1 MTSYAKTTIL
11 LLVSAISGGTLAY
24 LRTPSTPAQPF
35 VILVDS
41 EHTRAL
47 LLHPVVTPTLY
58 DVLPSNSQLHLV
70 LPSELKKDQKPSLII
85 AEDVALPKLTAGT
98 PTRGPVVQ
106 LWSTRIGVVM
116 SSSYF
121 ERLSWAYP
129 SQNNN
134 CIRSYDSRSSEYRLN
149 YEASDGT
156 LFAYPRALA
165 NSKNPCAP
173 APKPYVLD
181 STVPHLAQR
190 WQAIAPS
197 STLAPSKSF
206 QHLVTQGSSAI
217 PLFVTT
223 EAQWLSTSNAHKT
236 QSGSVFAITAPSL
249 IIPTAA
255 QALDSTGNSVLRELQ
270 TILSNPRLASFL
282 EKTLGLRTNYNNVST
297 TSTITDPL
305 ATPSN

>member
-1 MTSYAKTTIL
+1 MLTAN
-11 LLVSAISGGTLAY
+11 
-24 LRTPSTPAQPF
+24 
-35 VILVDS
+35 
-41 EHTRAL
+41 
-47 LLHPVVTPTLY
+47 LY
-58 DVLPSNSQLHLV
+58 DILPSNSQLHLV

-85 AEDVALPKLTAGT
+85 AEDVALPKLTAGAST
-98 PTRGPVVQ
+98 LGPVVQ

-116 SSSYF
+116 SASYF
-121 ERLSWAYP
+121 KRLSYSYPNGNNSCRRAY
-129 SQNNN
+129 
-134 CIRSYDSRSSEYRLN
+134 DTSSSAERLN
-149 YEASDGT
+149 YEASDST

-173 APKPYVLD
+173 APQQYVLD

-270 TILSNPRLASFL
+270 AILSHPRFAPHWPNS
-282 EKTLGLRTNYNNVST
+282 LGVRINYNDVST
-297 TSTITDPL
+297 TTTIPDPL